1 MTRREAYRAMHA
13 WGLNIP
19 ARAWCDPALAR
30 RDVEMRA
37 LRAVGVPVP
46 AIAARYSISPGHA
59 RRLLAGI
66 YPRVPTRKPP
76 RPPSKTAQRR
86 AEAQR
91 RAIDRAMTHASAR
104 SLRSVGY
111 STHQIAQRIGLSQ
124 RQVWRIVRHVHIR
137 ELRGRARLPDR
148 QGRPALWR
156 DALAAAAEG
165 RACLLPAYMLTP
177 K

>member
-13 WGLNIP
+13 WGFDAPLH
-19 ARAWCDPALAR
+19 AWCDPALAR

-37 LRAVGVPVP
+37 LRAVGTPV
-46 AIAARYSISPGHA
+46 ADIAARCGISPGYA
-59 RRLLAGI
+59 RKLLAGI
-66 YPRVPTRKPP
+66 YPRVPIRKPP

-91 RAIDRAMTHASAR
+91 RAIDRAMMHASAR
-104 SLRSVGY
+104 SLRAMGY

-124 RQVWRIVRHVHIR
+124 RQVWRIVRDVRIR

-156 DALAAAAEG
+156 DALAAAEG

-177 K
+177 E